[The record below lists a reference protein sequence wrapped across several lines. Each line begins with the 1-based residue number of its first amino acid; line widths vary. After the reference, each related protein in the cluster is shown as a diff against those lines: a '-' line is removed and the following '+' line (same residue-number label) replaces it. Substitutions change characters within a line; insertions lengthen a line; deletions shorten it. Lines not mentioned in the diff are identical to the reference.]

1 MDSRLQSRA
10 ERYRQG
16 KAFRAN
22 VPLERHADFSVRPDR
37 DVVAI
42 VSENDENRLSQLLPE
57 RYRRMAVDPFS
68 FFRGAAAVMAEDLAQ
83 QPSVGVAVQA
93 CGDCHLMNF
102 GAFNTPEENIAF
114 NVNDFDETL
123 PGVDFTIDLKRL
135 VASVAVAAET
145 AHTPKKRA
153 RALAM
158 KAAEAYRKHILA
170 LSELSPLEAWHSHIN
185 LESELERIG
194 HPGLQRSLRALI
206 AKARGKGLE
215 IDDNFPHLVS
225 DSDLRIS
232 DKPPTIFHFEPEAGP
247 IHLDVATA
255 LSSYRRVLP
264 PDRVALLDRYELRDL
279 AFKAVGVGSVGTR
292 CLIAL
297 FVSGDAEPLFLQIK
311 EAQTSV
317 LEKLGAGF
325 RYPGHQG
332 QRVVEGHRMMQV
344 ATDIFLGWT
353 QDQMSG
359 RQFYIRRLRNHRL
372 GSVADI
378 AESEALSDYASL
390 CGRTLARAHARS
402 GDAAVIAGYMGKSD
416 AFDDALA
423 SFAMLYADQTTGDH
437 AAFVAAKSNSA

>member
-1 MDSRLQSRA
+1 M
-10 ERYRQG
+10 
-16 KAFRAN
+16 
-22 VPLERHADFSVRPDR
+22 
-37 DVVAI
+37 
-42 VSENDENRLSQLLPE
+42 
-57 RYRRMAVDPFS
+57 
-68 FFRGAAAVMAEDLAQ
+68 
-83 QPSVGVAVQA
+83 
-93 CGDCHLMNF
+93 
-102 GAFNTPEENIAF
+102 
-114 NVNDFDETL
+114 
-123 PGVDFTIDLKRL
+123 
-135 VASVAVAAET
+135 
-145 AHTPKKRA
+145 
-153 RALAM
+153 
-158 KAAEAYRKHILA
+158 
-170 LSELSPLEAWHSHIN
+170 
-185 LESELERIG
+185 
-194 HPGLQRSLRALI
+194 
-206 AKARGKGLE
+206 
-215 IDDNFPHLVS
+215 S

-247 IHLDVATA
+247 IHLDVASA

-353 QDQMSG
+353 QDEMSR

-378 AESEALSDYASL
+378 AESGALSDYASL

-402 GDAAVIAGYMGKSD
+402 GDAAVIAGYMGKSG